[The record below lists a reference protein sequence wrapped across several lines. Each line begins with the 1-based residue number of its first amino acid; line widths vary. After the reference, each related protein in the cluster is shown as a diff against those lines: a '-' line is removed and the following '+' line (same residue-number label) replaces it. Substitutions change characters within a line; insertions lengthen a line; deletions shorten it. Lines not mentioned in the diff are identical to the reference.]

1 MAEPNAADRNAA
13 ANLRLPP
20 FWSDAPR
27 SWFTMA
33 EAQFRLR
40 NMVDDNNKYLSV
52 VAALPCEAFHMVAH
66 IVEREE
72 QPEDSFQQLKAALVG
87 SHMLSDYQRV
97 EQLSKVEPLSGR
109 RPFKLLATML
119 EICPREHENCPFF
132 RFAFLQRLP
141 REIRVLL
148 AEEDAAE
155 LRATAEKADRFL
167 AIHSPQAHD
176 TLLAALP
183 ASSEAEDEAVTAAA
197 AAARGQ
203 KKKKQLKGKKPSRS
217 GLASPPS
224 LGSPRAVRCTAGGFW
239 PLRRQAGFRDTAGS
253 SSGGG
258 QWRQAA

>member
-1 MAEPNAADRNAA
+1 VTYLLEHIMAEQNLNAADRNAA
-13 ANLRLPP
+13 ANLRLPA

-40 NMVDDNNKYLSV
+40 NVVDDNDKYLSV
-52 VAALPCEAFHMVAH
+52 VAALPREAFRMVAH

-72 QPEDSFQQLKAALVG
+72 QPEDAFQQLKAALVA
-87 SHMLSDYQRV
+87 SHVLSDYQRV
-97 EQLSKVEPLSGR
+97 EQLSKVEPLGGR
-109 RPFKLLATML
+109 RPSELLATML

-176 TLLAALP
+176 TVLAALP
-183 ASSEAEDEAVTAAA
+183 ASSDAEEEAVTAAA
-197 AAARGQ
+197 AAGRGQ
-203 KKKKQLKGKKPSRS
+203 KKKKQLKGKKPSHRRRS
-217 GLASPPS
+217 VSPVAKKPF
-224 LGSPRAVRCTAGGFW
+224 LCFYH
-239 PLRRQAGFRDTAGS
+239 FRFGEKAKHCEEPCAW
-253 SSGGG
+253 SGNE
-258 QWRQAA
+258 